1 VSLIDQRI
9 LIVAPV
15 EAVWTY
21 VSDPALMSKWNKNC
35 KQISVL
41 TTRTTGVGTRRRC
54 VGVDGRAVVEET
66 TAYFENIGYEYHV
79 VDGPYRDFR
88 GRFRLQAIPEGTIVN
103 WTVEYHLRGVL
114 PGVRN
119 ALSFRRHYEDMM
131 ADSLRQLRRMVEAS
145 GIQLDPEKHARYAM
159 QDGPSAEARASRS
172 PELTR
177 PAGSAAKGQRA
188 MKAVS
193 VGEDDLPEMPG
204 ADFAPPT
211 VVRTPPPPPEAIPV
225 GEPPIVLSDTAEILV
240 PAGEE
245 KHDTKPRPPHG
256 LREAIAG
263 QAEKDRCAPPDE
275 SDLERAAT
283 APTVPVS
290 LVAPP
295 PEPPVAQETQT
306 VPLQASPPPR
316 LDVPSS
322 LPENGPPSFPTPE
335 PWQPFH
341 EPPHSLEDTS
351 AGQAAAR
358 KASEPEAIKPPPT
371 DKRDTGEISIW
382 DVFGIERP
390 SERAQAEL
398 EAVIASLQPENALGK
413 SRSAFTPSSS
423 SRSASMRSKAKPKVR
438 SVRKGMG
445 RQKMQ
450 VHARGVA
457 RRG

>member
-41 TTRTTGVGTRRRC
+41 TTRTAGVGTRRRC

-131 ADSLRQLRRMVEAS
+131 ADSLRQLRRLVEAS

-177 PAGSAAKGQRA
+177 PAGSATKGQRA

-211 VVRTPPPPPEAIPV
+211 IVRTPPPPPEAIPTA
-225 GEPPIVLSDTAEILV
+225 EPPVALSDTAEILV

-245 KHDTKPRPPHG
+245 KHDTKPRAPQG
-256 LREAIAG
+256 LRETLAR
-263 QAEKDRCAPPDE
+263 QAEMDRYAPPDE

-295 PEPPVAQETQT
+295 PEAPVVQETQT

-316 LDVPSS
+316 LDMPSS
-322 LPENGPPSFPTPE
+322 LPE
-335 PWQPFH
+335 PWEPFH
-341 EPPHSLEDTS
+341 EPLRSLEDTDTS
-351 AGQAAAR
+351 AGRAAASQ
-358 KASEPEAIKPPPT
+358 ASEPQAIKPPPT

-398 EAVIASLQPENALGK
+398 EAVIASLQPESSPKGPGF
-413 SRSAFTPSSS
+413 AFRPSGS
-423 SRSASMRSKAKPKVR
+423 SRSLPARSKAKPKVR
-438 SVRKGMG
+438 GIRKGAG
-445 RQKMQ
+445 RQKMR
-450 VHARGVA
+450 VRARGVA

>member
-41 TTRTTGVGTRRRC
+41 TTRMAGVGTRRRC

-88 GRFRLQAIPEGTIVN
+88 GRFRLQAIPEGTVVN

-131 ADSLRQLRRMVEAS
+131 ADSLRQLRRLVEAS
-145 GIQLDPEKHARYAM
+145 GIQLDPEQHARYAM
-159 QDGPSAEARASRS
+159 QDGPSVEARASRS

-177 PAGSAAKGQRA
+177 PAAKGQRA

-193 VGEDDLPEMPG
+193 VGDDDLPEMPG
-204 ADFAPPT
+204 AEFAPPT
-211 VVRTPPPPPEAIPV
+211 VVRTPPPPPEALPA
-225 GEPPIVLSDTAEILV
+225 GEPPVLLSDTAEILV
-240 PAGEE
+240 PADEE
-245 KHDTKPRPPHG
+245 KHDTKPRAPQG

-263 QAEKDRCAPPDE
+263 QVEKDRYAPPDE

-295 PEPPVAQETQT
+295 PEPPVVQETQT
-306 VPLQASPPPR
+306 VPLQATPPPR
-316 LDVPSS
+316 LDMPSS
-322 LPENGPPSFPTPE
+322 LPENVPPSFPAPE
-335 PWQPFH
+335 PWEPFD
-341 EPPHSLEDTS
+341 EPLPSLEDTS
-351 AGQAAAR
+351 AGEAAAS
-358 KASEPEAIKPPPT
+358 KAGEPEAIKPPPT
-371 DKRDTGEISIW
+371 DKGDTGEISIW

-398 EAVIASLQPENALGK
+398 EAVIASLQPESSPNRP
-413 SRSAFTPSSS
+413 RSAFRPSGS
-423 SRSASMRSKAKPKVR
+423 SRNVPARSKAKPKVR
-438 SVRKGMG
+438 GVEKGVG

-450 VHARGVA
+450 VRARGVA
-457 RRG
+457 RSG

>member
-1 VSLIDQRI
+1 MSLIDQRI

-54 VGVDGRAVVEET
+54 VGIDGRAVVEET
-66 TAYFENIGYEYHV
+66 TAYFENIGYEYHMI
-79 VDGPYRDFR
+79 DGPYRDFR

-119 ALSFRRHYEDMM
+119 ALTFRRQYEDTM
-131 ADSLRQLRRMVEAS
+131 ADSLRQLRRLVEAS

-172 PELTR
+172 PELTQ
-177 PAGSAAKGQRA
+177 PAAKGQRA

-204 ADFAPPT
+204 GDFAPPT
-211 VVRTPPPPPEAIPV
+211 VVRTPPPPPEAMPP
-225 GEPPIVLSDTAEILV
+225 GEPPVVLSDTVEMLV
-240 PAGEE
+240 PADEE

-256 LREAIAG
+256 LRETPAE
-263 QAEKDRCAPPDE
+263 QAEKGKYAPPDE

-295 PEPPVAQETQT
+295 PEPPVVQETQT
-306 VPLQASPPPR
+306 VPLQATPPPR
-316 LDVPSS
+316 LDMPTS
-322 LPENGPPSFPTPE
+322 LPEHIPNSFPTPE
-335 PWQPFH
+335 PWEPFD
-341 EPPHSLEDTS
+341 EPLRSLEDTN
-351 AGQAAAR
+351 ANEPAANE
-358 KASEPEAIKPPPT
+358 ASESEAVKPPPT

-398 EAVIASLQPENALGK
+398 EAVIASLQPENAPKEPGF
-413 SRSAFTPSSS
+413 AFKPTGSP
-423 SRSASMRSKAKPKVR
+423 RGAPARSKAKPKVR
-438 SVRKGMG
+438 GIKKGVG
-445 RQKMQ
+445 RQKAH
-450 VHARGVA
+450 VRARGVMWVK
-457 RRG
+457 